1 MACTWLGGARCFP
14 TDQLSC
20 KDGAMTGQRRKAAF
34 AAGVVGL
41 LVGVA
46 IAILWHTLVAPR
58 FDSERLAASSESSE
72 AVVMGYLVE
81 YFEPAP
87 TWIPTVIVFPAFSA
101 MAFCL
106 LGFVCA
112 RSVVQPRV
120 PIGLVGL
127 VGMMTGGL
135 LGLCAAAW
143 AHISPPTYYVLT
155 DTRPFRVE
163 LSSQEYLW
171 FILPL
176 CGGLVGFFVSVA
188 AAALLRKRSKTG
200 TDVG

>member
-1 MACTWLGGARCFP
+1 M
-14 TDQLSC
+14 
-20 KDGAMTGQRRKAAF
+20 
-34 AAGVVGL
+34 GL

-46 IAILWHTLVAPR
+46 IAISWHIFVAPR
-58 FDSERLAASSESSE
+58 FDSERLAASSESSV

-101 MAFCL
+101 MVFCL

-112 RSVVQPRV
+112 RGVVPRS

-127 VGMMTGGL
+127 IGTVTGGL

-143 AHISPPTYYVLT
+143 AHISPPTYYGLT
-155 DTRPFRVE
+155 DTRPFRIE
-163 LSSQEYLW
+163 LSSQGYLW

-176 CGGLVGFFVSVA
+176 CGGLVGSVVSAA
-188 AAALLRKRSKTG
+188 AAALLRKKSNTG
-200 TDVG
+200 TDVGQGA